1 MNTGVQHTK
10 GSWEEDGHPLAAV
23 GGVLLIYYYF
33 AGGNDVLSSSS
44 MHVFDVE
51 DRVLQQKK
59 DGKKCL
65 HQRATK
71 GVSSN
76 ALTQAFLCK
85 CHVGGEVSTMGQG
98 RLVPNFEGWEH

>member
-23 GGVLLIYYYF
+23 GGVLLLNYYF

-51 DRVLQQKK
+51 DRVLQQNKRWK
-59 DGKKCL
+59 EMIASVCYQGGK
-65 HQRATK
+65 
-71 GVSSN
+71 
-76 ALTQAFLCK
+76 
-85 CHVGGEVSTMGQG
+85 
-98 RLVPNFEGWEH
+98 